1 MKIYIL
7 PVHQALQPSS
17 NAIIYPPHNDYYG
30 LEQDFLIYLQR
41 NENFLTDKADKAD
54 FHYLPV
60 FWLRWNN
67 NHNYGE
73 SEKEKLQNL
82 ISQSIIDDFKTFT
95 VSQTSN
101 GTLVDVGRTIV
112 FYASRRTKLGLDL
125 PLICKPHQFPIQL
138 PPKEYLASFVGR
150 LYTHSIRIEMAEY
163 FKNIENTFIFDGN
176 NGINFFVEMILK
188 SYISLCPRGYGGNSY
203 RFFESLQL
211 GVVPFLIGDLDTRPF
226 KKYINW
232 DEYSFYSETVKE
244 AAELVKN
251 SKTDQL
257 LTMGEKCIKLWEE
270 KLTYGKWCGFLIKE
284 LDELK
289 RFA

>member
-7 PVHQALQPSS
+7 PVHQALQPGST
-17 NAIIYPPHNDYYG
+17 NVIYPPHNDDYG
-30 LEQDFLIYLQR
+30 LEQDFLIYLQK
-41 NENFLTDKADKAD
+41 NQNLLTEIATQAD

-60 FWLRWNN
+60 FWTRWNN
-67 NHNYGE
+67 NHNNGG
-73 SEKEKLQNL
+73 SEREKLQNL

-112 FYASRRTKLGLDL
+112 FYASRRTKSGFDL
-125 PLICKPHQFPIQL
+125 PLISKPHRFPIQL

-150 LYTHSIRIEMAEY
+150 LCTHSIRREMAEY
-163 FKNIENTFIFDGN
+163 FKNIENTFIFDG
-176 NGINFFVEMILK
+176 GVNFFVETILK
-188 SYISLCPRGYGGNSY
+188 SYIILCPRGFGGSSY

-211 GVVPFLIGDLDTRPF
+211 GVAPFLIGDLDTRPF

-232 DEYSFYSETVKE
+232 DEYSFYAETAKE

-257 LTMGEKCIKLWEE
+257 LTMGKKCRKLWEE
-270 KLTYGKWCGFLIKE
+270 KLTYGKWCDFLIKE